1 MPIRTEVRPYGNGCR
16 FLSARH
22 RMLFTGT
29 RPAPTKDEITQLIC
43 GQGRRITWEDEEKC
57 LASVTTCWK
66 LLEEKRQPPAEPSE
80 AGAETPEEKA
90 E

>member
-1 MPIRTEVRPYGNGCR
+1 MPIRTEVRRYGNGCR

-43 GQGRRITWEDEEKC
+43 GQGRRITWEDEERC

-66 LLEEKRQPPAEPSE
+66 LEEKRQPPAEPSE